1 MRIDPDVLDIIKSA
15 TTDGPV
21 LRLPGQLDT
30 KLYQRTNLALSA
42 VGGKWNRYKRA
53 HLFPIDAADAIA
65 GLLATGEVTTD
76 ADRGYY
82 PTPEPIVEL
91 LLELADLEP
100 GCEVL
105 EPSAGRGAIAEPASG
120 RGAVVDCIEL
130 DPGRAELIR
139 VGGYAR
145 NVTTGDFLT
154 VPVQRRYQRAI
165 MNPPFADRQDIRH
178 VVRALNFVQ
187 PGGLVVAVMSGGLS
201 FRTDR
206 VTKDFL
212 ARVREARGTITELPD
227 DAFPAVGVRTVVAVI
242 PIRDAPPA
250 PRLNLS
256 VARPEHFT
264 ARPRVVQQNLFMTD
278 EPTHH
283 GTTPL
288 DGFGYGAPPSRSL
301 RQNRSQR

>member
-1 MRIDPDVLDIIKSA
+1 MRIDPDVLDVIKSA
-15 TTDGPV
+15 TADGPA

-65 GLLATGEVTTD
+65 GLLTTGEVTTD

-82 PTPEPIVEL
+82 PTPEPIVEQ

-100 GCEVL
+100 GCEIL
-105 EPSAGRGAIAEPASG
+105 EPSAGRGAIAEPASSA
-120 RGAVVDCIEL
+120 GAIVDCVEI
-130 DPGRAELIR
+130 DPDRADHIR
-139 VGGYAR
+139 AGGYAR
-145 NVTTGDFLT
+145 NVITADFLT
-154 VPVQRRYQRAI
+154 VPVRRHYQRAI

-178 VVRALNFVQ
+178 VVRALSFVQ

-242 PIRDAPPA
+242 PVREAPPP

-256 VARPEHFT
+256 AIRPEHFA
-264 ARPRVVQQNLFMTD
+264 ARPRAVQQNLFMTD

-283 GTTPL
+283 GTIPL
-288 DGFGYGAPPSRSL
+288 DGFGYGAAPTGPP
-301 RQNRSQR
+301 RQK